1 MVKLKNWVKHKIRS
15 QAVEVTKRELILRGT
30 NLDALQ
36 PSEIAYLI
44 NQAEKE
50 IIQQWQQR
58 GLLSVAAL
66 FGITVI

>member
-1 MVKLKNWVKHKIRS
+1 MVTFKIWVKNKVRS
-15 QAVEVTKRELILRGT
+15 KAVEATKRELILRGT
-30 NLDALQ
+30 NFDALQ
-36 PSEIAYLI
+36 PSELAYLI